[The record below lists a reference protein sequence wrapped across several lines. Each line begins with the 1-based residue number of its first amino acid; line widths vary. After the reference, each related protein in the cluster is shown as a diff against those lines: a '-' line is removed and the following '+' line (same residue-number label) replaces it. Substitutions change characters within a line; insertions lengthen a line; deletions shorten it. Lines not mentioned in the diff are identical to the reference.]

1 MPLSSIEQQ
10 TIRDMVAA
18 ASPGQ
23 RDNMRLDAE
32 AALTKIN
39 NLMTQRLLSQEETK
53 VAERAIEILVRFEA
67 IGKGKGRWFR
77 SKRRL
82 QLTQMYL
89 GG

>member
-1 MPLSSIEQQ
+1 MPLSSIEQR

-39 NLMTQRLLSQEETK
+39 NLMTQRLLSQEESANLRECRLPKTL
-53 VAERAIEILVRFEA
+53 VRREANSLIRAVLEIERANWSNL
-67 IGKGKGRWFR
+67 
-77 SKRRL
+77 S
-82 QLTQMYL
+82 
-89 GG
+89 